1 MPNSVLWVCLV
12 VVWLFVLVP
21 MVIKGRPQMRKSTE
35 AARMTRLLH
44 RGGTKARSATSR
56 RSAGAHPHDPSWT
69 SRRSSRSTTRT
80 ATAVLDETDADETGV
95 DETEVDDLTIES
107 DDVVGRVK
115 VYEAIVK
122 GDNIPDPGIPESF
135 KVLLKE
141 LQSLCLNVEVL
152 SSDGQAVS
160 LGEGDDDDL
169 DRTAANLGINL
180 SRDESSAADE
190 LAQ

>member
-107 DDVVGRVK
+107 DDAPTSRRATIKRATGARVHAPTADSAA
-115 VYEAIVK
+115 E
-122 GDNIPDPGIPESF
+122 
-135 KVLLKE
+135 
-141 LQSLCLNVEVL
+141 
-152 SSDGQAVS
+152 
-160 LGEGDDDDL
+160 GETDVDDRDADL
-169 DRTAANLGINL
+169 DEARKLITL
-180 SRDESSAADE
+180 S
-190 LAQ
+190 LIHI